1 MKNFTLK
8 TNTRNILKTAVC
20 TLLLLPT
27 ISFSQQYRT
36 AIAYI
41 DDFGKNELFVKK
53 SLIDYSETIIED
65 HLQSRSQ
72 VTSGRIIEKLKR
84 INLILAKNDKGFE
97 KNTKLRDSFLKLN
110 NYTIDCLTNGS
121 LILNDYETQTALP
134 LEKILVNLNL
144 KETSLRNYFEELK
157 NFEKIKK
164 EFGNTYNVYINT
176 MEEKNLFEYNA
187 YQNFLFYKVN
197 ILDRKL
203 LTYIYNKDEK
213 GFYNCLKTIKETNKE
228 VISKTN
234 QLSNLYADKSLNN
247 ANIEYSKFIYVEN
260 INLIPL
266 FDDFIL
272 ASNNKSNSRDM
283 NLDTKNNYSTIYN
296 LKKDNLFDVLEKI
309 QEKKKVLYYRW
320 FNINSKFL
328 KNNMQFDNIYEA
340 YTTND

>member
-1 MKNFTLK
+1 MKNFTLN
-8 TNTRNILKTAVC
+8 TRTRNILKTTIC
-20 TLLLLPT
+20 FLLLSPSF
-27 ISFSQQYRT
+27 SFSQQYRT
-36 AIAYI
+36 AVAYI

-72 VTSGRIIEKLKR
+72 VTSSRIIEKLKR
-84 INLILAKNDKGFE
+84 VNLILARNDKGFE
-97 KNTKLRDSFLKLN
+97 NNTTLRDSFLKLN

-134 LEKILVNLNL
+134 IEKILVNLNL
-144 KETSLRNYFEELK
+144 KETCLRNYYEGLK
-157 NFEKIKK
+157 KFEKTKK
-164 EFGNTYNVYINT
+164 EFGNNYNLDINT

-187 YQNFLFYKVN
+187 YQNFLFYKINV
-197 ILDRKL
+197 LDQKL
-203 LTYIYNKDEK
+203 LTYIYNKDES
-213 GFYNCLKTIKETNKE
+213 GFYNCLKIIKETKKE
-228 VISKTN
+228 IILKTN
-234 QLSNLYADKSLNN
+234 ELSSLYSDKTLNN

-283 NLDTKNNYSTIYN
+283 NLDARNNYSTIYN

-340 YTTND
+340 YTIND